1 MSGFAPLFRKDMVNI
16 HFIVEEGLSLDRL
29 AGTEVA
35 AAIAHEK
42 RVQALV
48 GRTVARAQREQPV
61 GLEAGLLDR
70 DRLHR
75 FSAHHGGDLG
85 KISREATFDRTAVEF
100 TQHATPVPA
109 PHLLPR
115 PLSLAIIAEVHE
127 HCGQWHKLCAGRKG
141 TRLKDLLTVE
151 EASSTHE

>member
-42 RVQALV
+42 RAQALV
-48 GRTVARAQREQPV
+48 GRTVARAHGEQPV

-75 FSAHHGGDLG
+75 FSPHHRRALRN
-85 KISREATFDRTAVEF
+85 ISPAATFYPTPSAF
-100 TQHATPVPA
+100 TQPPTP
-109 PHLLPR
+109 
-115 PLSLAIIAEVHE
+115 
-127 HCGQWHKLCAGRKG
+127 
-141 TRLKDLLTVE
+141 
-151 EASSTHE
+151 